1 MDTKN
6 VIAAISLSAAVII
19 LYSLFFQPDP
29 ATIKKNLAEQ
39 NKIENNTDTPSL
51 DKNENFSKLSRTDAL
66 KENDRIQFENGSVV
80 GSISL
85 KGAAIDDLTFKEYNV
100 ELNKNEKII
109 LLNPRN
115 VEDGYLIESGFVS
128 TNKNI
133 DIPDASTVWE
143 ITGNKRLTNNNPIK
157 LTWSNTQGIT
167 FEKHISLDDQFLF
180 TVKEKIIN
188 SSDKSYNFYSYGQ
201 IIRNEIPEISGFY
214 ILHEGFLSVLDDE
227 LIEED
232 YDDIQDKKF
241 TQIAQEGFVAIS
253 DKFWVTSVIP
263 PKGKEFK
270 TTFDYKNKFRANYI
284 STKGIEVKANS
295 SIEEKIQIIVAA
307 KRVNVIDGYAEN
319 LDINKFDLAIDWGFM
334 YFITKPLFFVLD
346 YFFKLL
352 GNYGLAII
360 AVTICIRLAFFPLA
374 NFSFKSMGKMKL
386 LAPEMARL
394 KELHKDDKMKLQQ
407 AMMALYKKEKVNPMS
422 GCLPILVQI
431 PVFFALYKV
440 LFVTIEM
447 RHMPFYGWIHDLS
460 DRDPTSLFN
469 VFGLIPWDPPSFLLI
484 GAWPIIM
491 GITMW
496 IQQKLNPTPPDPI
509 QAKIFMFFPSFF
521 NCNSCTISCRSCYLL
536 ELQQHLHNDTTI
548 YCSKKNDYQNNINV
562 IVKRRRIN
570 KYPTQRWPNS

>member
-1 MDTKN
+1 MDTRN

-29 ATIKKNLAEQ
+29 AIIKQNLAEQ
-39 NKIENNTDTPSL
+39 NKIENNEDTPSL
-51 DKNENFSKLSRTDAL
+51 DKNENFAKLSRTDAL

-100 ELNKNEKII
+100 ELNGSDKIT
-109 LLNPRN
+109 LLSPRN

-143 ITGNKRLTNNNPIK
+143 VSGNKKLTNNSPVK
-157 LTWSNTQGIT
+157 LTWSNTQGIS

-188 SSDKSYNFYSYGQ
+188 RSDKSYNFYSYGQ
-201 IIRNEIPEISGFY
+201 IIRNKLPEISGFY
-214 ILHEGFLSVLDDE
+214 ILHEGFLSVLDDQ

-232 YDDIQDKKF
+232 YDDIQEKKF

-284 STKGIEVKANS
+284 STKGTEVRANS
-295 SIEEKIQIIVAA
+295 SVEEEIQIIVAA

-319 LDINKFDLAIDWGFM
+319 LNINKFDLAIDWGFM

-469 VFGLIPWDPPSFLLI
+469 VFGLLPWDPPSFLLI

-491 GITMW
+491 GITMF

-509 QAKIFMFFPSFF
+509 QAKIFMFFPVFLTVILAPFPAGLVIYWSF
-521 NCNSCTISCRSCYLL
+521 
-536 ELQQHLHNDTTI
+536 
-548 YCSKKNDYQNNINV
+548 NNIFTMIQQY
-562 IVKRRRIN
+562 IV
-570 KYPTQRWPNS
+570 QRKMTIKTT

>member
-1 MDTKN
+1 MDSKN

-19 LYSLFFQPDP
+19 LYSLFFGPSQEE
-29 ATIKKNLAEQ
+29 IKQEQ
-39 NKIENNTDTPSL
+39 IKQEQVKQEQVKQDSDTPSL
-51 DKNENFSKLSRTDAL
+51 DKNENFIKLSRNDAL
-66 KENDRIQFENGSVV
+66 KKNNRIQFENNNIV

-85 KGAAIDDLTFKEYNV
+85 KGATIDDLTFKKYAV
-100 ELNKNEKII
+100 KLNGNDKVV
-109 LLNPRN
+109 LLSPRN

-133 DIPDASTVWE
+133 DIPDASTIWKAS
-143 ITGNKRLTNNNPIK
+143 GNKKLTNNNPLK
-157 LTWSNTQGIT
+157 LTWNNSQGIT

-180 TVKEKIIN
+180 TIREKVIN

-201 IIRNEIPEISGFY
+201 IIRNKMPEISGFY

-232 YDDIQDKKF
+232 YDDIQEKKF
-241 TQIAQEGFVAIS
+241 TQNAQEGFLGMS
-253 DKFWVTSVIP
+253 DKFWITSIVP
-263 PKGKEFK
+263 PRGKEFK
-270 TTFDYKNKFRANYI
+270 ITFDYKNKFRANYI
-284 STKGIEVKANS
+284 STKGIEVNANS
-295 SIEEKIQIIVAA
+295 SIEEEIQIIVAA
-307 KRVNVIDGYAEN
+307 KRVNIIDGYAKN
-319 LDINKFDLAIDWGFM
+319 LKINKFDLAIDWGFM
-334 YFITKPLFFVLD
+334 YFITKPLFFALD

-360 AVTICIRLAFFPLA
+360 AVTVCIRLAFFPLA

-447 RHMPFYGWIHDLS
+447 RHMPFYGWVQDLS

-469 VFGLIPWDPPSFLLI
+469 LFGLVPWDPPSFLLI

-491 GITMW
+491 GITMF

-509 QAKIFMFFPSFF
+509 QAKIFMFFPVFLTVILAPFPAGLVIYWSF
-521 NCNSCTISCRSCYLL
+521 
-536 ELQQHLHNDTTI
+536 
-548 YCSKKNDYQNNINV
+548 NNIFTMIQQY
-562 IVKRRRIN
+562 IV
-570 KYPTQRWPNS
+570 QRKMTVKTI

>member
-1 MDTKN
+1 MDTRN

-29 ATIKKNLAEQ
+29 VTIKQNLAEQ
-39 NKIENNTDTPSL
+39 KKIENNTDTPSL
-51 DKNENFSKLSRTDAL
+51 DKNENFAKLSRTDAL

-100 ELNKNEKII
+100 ELNGSDKIT
-109 LLNPRN
+109 LLSPRN

-143 ITGNKRLTNNNPIK
+143 VSGNKKLTNNSPVK

-188 SSDKSYNFYSYGQ
+188 RSDKSYNFYSYGQ
-201 IIRNEIPEISGFY
+201 IIRNKLPEISGFY
-214 ILHEGFLSVLDDE
+214 ILHEGFLSVLDDQ

-232 YDDIQDKKF
+232 YDDIQEKKF

-469 VFGLIPWDPPSFLLI
+469 VFGLLPWDPPSFLLI

-491 GITMW
+491 GITMF

-509 QAKIFMFFPSFF
+509 QAKIFMFFPVFLTVILAPFPAGLVIYWSF
-521 NCNSCTISCRSCYLL
+521 
-536 ELQQHLHNDTTI
+536 
-548 YCSKKNDYQNNINV
+548 NNIFTMIQQY
-562 IVKRRRIN
+562 IV
-570 KYPTQRWPNS
+570 QRKMTIKTT

>member
-1 MDTKN
+1 MDTRN

-19 LYSLFFQPDP
+19 LYSLFFEPDP
-29 ATIKKNLAEQ
+29 QLVKQNLVEQKKILT
-39 NKIENNTDTPSL
+39 NTDTPSL
-51 DKNENFSKLSRTDAL
+51 DKNENFTKLSREDAL
-66 KENDRIQFENGSVV
+66 KEDDRIQFENGSVV

-85 KGAAIDDLTFKEYNV
+85 KGATIDDLTFKEYYV
-100 ELNKNEKII
+100 ELNGSDQIT
-109 LLNPRN
+109 LLSPRN

-133 DIPDASTVWE
+133 DIPDASTVWKVS
-143 ITGNKRLTNNNPIK
+143 GNKKLTDSNSVR
-157 LTWSNTQGIT
+157 LTWSNSQGIT
-167 FEKHISLDDQFLF
+167 FEKHISLDNQFLF

-188 SSDKSYNFYSYGQ
+188 KSDKSYNFYSYGQ
-201 IIRNEIPEISGFY
+201 IIRNKLPEISGFY
-214 ILHEGFLSVLDDE
+214 ILHEGFLSVLDDQ

-232 YDDIQDKKF
+232 YDDIQEKKF
-241 TQIAQEGFVAIS
+241 SQTAQEGFVAIS

-319 LDINKFDLAIDWGFM
+319 LSINKFDLAIDWGFM

-346 YFFKLL
+346 YFFRLL

-360 AVTICIRLAFFPLA
+360 AVTVCIRLAFFPLA

-394 KELHKDDKMKLQQ
+394 KEIHKDDKMKLQQ

-469 VFGLIPWDPPSFLLI
+469 VFGLFPWDPPSFLLI

-491 GITMW
+491 GITMF

-509 QAKIFMFFPSFF
+509 QAKIFMFFPVFLTVILAPFPAGLVIYWSF
-521 NCNSCTISCRSCYLL
+521 
-536 ELQQHLHNDTTI
+536 
-548 YCSKKNDYQNNINV
+548 NNIFTMIQQY
-562 IVKRRRIN
+562 IV
-570 KYPTQRWPNS
+570 QRKMTIKTT

>member
-1 MDTKN
+1 MDTRN

-39 NKIENNTDTPSL
+39 NKIENNEDTPSL
-51 DKNENFSKLSRTDAL
+51 DKNENFSKLSRADAL

-100 ELNKNEKII
+100 ELNKNEKIT
-109 LLNPRN
+109 LLSPRN

-143 ITGNKRLTNNNPIK
+143 VSGNNKLTNNNPVK

-201 IIRNEIPEISGFY
+201 IIRNELPEISGFY

-509 QAKIFMFFPSFF
+509 QAKIFMFFPVFLTVILAPFPAGLVIYWSF
-521 NCNSCTISCRSCYLL
+521 
-536 ELQQHLHNDTTI
+536 
-548 YCSKKNDYQNNINV
+548 NNIFTMIQQY
-562 IVKRRRIN
+562 IV
-570 KYPTQRWPNS
+570 QRKMTIKTT

>member
-29 ATIKKNLAEQ
+29 ATIKQNLAEK
-39 NKIENNTDTPSL
+39 NKIENNEDTPSL
-51 DKNENFSKLSRTDAL
+51 DKNENFSKLSRADAL
-66 KENDRIQFENGSVV
+66 KENDRIQFENESVI

-85 KGAAIDDLTFKEYNV
+85 KGAAIDDLTFKEYNI
-100 ELNKNEKII
+100 ELNRNEKIT
-109 LLNPRN
+109 LLSPRN

-128 TNKNI
+128 ANKNI

-143 ITGNKRLTNNNPIK
+143 VSGNKRLTNNNPVK
-157 LTWSNTQGIT
+157 LTWSNAQDIT

-201 IIRNEIPEISGFY
+201 IIRNELPDISGFY
-214 ILHEGFLSVLDDE
+214 ILHEGFLSVLDDQ

-232 YDDIQDKKF
+232 YDDIQEKKF

-307 KRVNVIDGYAEN
+307 KRVNVIDGYAQN

-469 VFGLIPWDPPSFLLI
+469 IFGLLPWDPPSFLLI

-491 GITMW
+491 GITMF

-509 QAKIFMFFPSFF
+509 QAKIFMFFPVFLTVILAPFPAGLVIYWSF
-521 NCNSCTISCRSCYLL
+521 
-536 ELQQHLHNDTTI
+536 
-548 YCSKKNDYQNNINV
+548 NNIFTMIQQY
-562 IVKRRRIN
+562 IV
-570 KYPTQRWPNS
+570 QRKMTIKTT